1 MVLQAL
7 IVSGEE
13 GYEQVAPQEQSTS
26 HLAREYMFR
35 LLFARRPNSVSSV
48 RMISTQTVSFCA
60 LFLTSIYIII
70 SVHLLE
76 KGQ

>member
-35 LLFARRPNSVSSV
+35 LLFARRPNLLVRSSG
-48 RMISTQTVSFCA
+48 RMISTQTVSFEHD
-60 LFLTSIYIII
+60 F
-70 SVHLLE
+70 
-76 KGQ
+76 